1 VAISIYETKLRNF
14 LTFFSLLTLLNI
26 ALFVAH
32 ISIGPAM
39 LDPVLVFQTL
49 FGLSP
54 NPQKVVVDVVSLR
67 LTRALAALLSGAA
80 LALAGLLMQTITRNP
95 LADPY
100 IFGLSSTALTFVALG
115 FIFAPSLMVYRHYII
130 AVAFLGALSGY
141 ILTALLSR
149 LGGGSDISMVLA
161 GIAVASLFSGLSH
174 VLLYIVQSM
183 LRSPYVYFLLGS
195 TTTVRQRE
203 IPLMTELLA
212 VSTFA
217 SLLLIKPLNAY
228 LYGDSYAKQLGF
240 EPKYIRYL
248 GAFIASLLT
257 AVIVSYVGI
266 VGFVG
271 LAAPHIARFL
281 VGSNHL
287 FSMPITILV
296 GASIALSAD
305 IIVKLISMYVGAVA
319 ELPLGVVTSII
330 GAPFLAYLIIKRLR
344 E

>member
-1 VAISIYETKLRNF
+1 MTISFYETKLRNF
-14 LTFFSLLTLLNI
+14 LIFFFPLTFLTV

-32 ISIGPAM
+32 LSIGPAM
-39 LDPVLVFQTL
+39 LDPILVFQTL

-54 NPQKVVVDVVSLR
+54 NPEKAVANVVSLR
-67 LTRALAALLSGAA
+67 LARALAALLSGAT

-115 FIFAPSLMVYRHYII
+115 FIFAPSLMICKHYLIT
-130 AVAFLGALSGY
+130 VAFLGALSGY
-141 ILTALLSR
+141 MLTALLSK
-149 LGGGSDISMVLA
+149 LGGGSDVSMVLA

-183 LRSPYVYFLLGS
+183 IRSHYVYFLLGS
-195 TTTVRQRE
+195 TATVLQKE
-203 IPLMTELLA
+203 IPLMA
-212 VSTFA
+212 D
-217 SLLLIKPLNAY
+217 SLLSITFISLLFIKPLNAY

-240 EPKYIRYL
+240 EPEFIRHL
-248 GAFIASLLT
+248 GAFIASFLT

-266 VGFVG
+266 VGFIG
-271 LAAPHIARFL
+271 LVAPHIARFL

-287 FSMPITILV
+287 FSMPTTILV

-305 IIVKLISMYVGAVA
+305 IIVKLISMYVGTVA
-319 ELPLGVVTSII
+319 ELPLGIVTSII